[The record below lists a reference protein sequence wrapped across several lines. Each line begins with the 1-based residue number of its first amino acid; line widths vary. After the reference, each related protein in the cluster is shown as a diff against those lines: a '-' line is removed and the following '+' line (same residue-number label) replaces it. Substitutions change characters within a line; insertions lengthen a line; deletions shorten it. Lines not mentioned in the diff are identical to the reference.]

1 MVADDGDVRIDI
13 AQARAK
19 LESGEAVALDVVQP
33 GAWEQIDGAVKGA
46 VRIPPAELEQRFA
59 ELPLDLDIITYCT

>member
-1 MVADDGDVRIDI
+1 MNAEDGGLRMEV

-19 LESGEAVALDVVQP
+19 LESGEAVAVDVVQP
-33 GAWEQIDGAVKGA
+33 GAWEQIEGAVQGA
-46 VRIPPAELEQRFA
+46 VRIPPAEIEQRYQ

>member
-1 MVADDGDVRIDI
+1 MVADDADVRIDI

-33 GAWEQIDGAVKGA
+33 GAWDQIDGAVKGA

>member
-1 MVADDGDVRIDI
+1 MTTKDDGLRIEVD
-13 AQARAK
+13 QARAK

-33 GAWEQIDGAVKGA
+33 GTWDQIDGAVKGA
-46 VRIPPAELEQRFA
+46 VRIPPAEIEQRFR

>member
-1 MVADDGDVRIDI
+1 MNAEDGGLRIGV

-19 LESGEAVALDVVQP
+19 LESGEAVAVDVVQP
-33 GAWEQIDGAVKGA
+33 GTWEQIEGAVQGA
-46 VRIPPAELEQRFA
+46 VRIPPAEIEQRYQ